1 MALDRL
7 LRLLFRQLIRPII
20 RKLPMPV
27 VIGLAAVM
35 LVLMFAFR

>member
-1 MALDRL
+1 MALDRM
-7 LRLLFRQLIRPII
+7 LRILFRQLIRPIT

-27 VIGLAAVM
+27 VIGLVALV